1 MTKDELSKFL
11 NEAQKL
17 AENNE
22 YARAFGFLETV
33 LEVYLEGGE
42 TNGR

>member
-11 NEAQKL
+11 NEARTI
-17 AENNE
+17 AESNN
-22 YARAFGFLETV
+22 YAGAFGFLETV

-42 TNGR
+42 TNG